1 MHRWLLAL
9 LIGIAPAAAV
19 AQVKIEDPW
28 VRGTV
33 FFQRSTGAFMKI
45 TSNEPVA
52 LVDVKS
58 TAAGVAEVH
67 EMKMDNGVMRMR
79 AVPRIDIPP
88 GQSLKLEPGGYHV
101 MLMELKS
108 GISKGDSVPITL
120 VFERPDKSRFDV
132 NVQAAGRGL
141 RDDPKDT
148 HKH

>member
-1 MHRWLLAL
+1 
-9 LIGIAPAAAV
+9 
-19 AQVKIEDPW
+19 
-28 VRGTV
+28 
-33 FFQRSTGAFMKI
+33 MKI

-132 NVQAAGRGL
+132 SVQATGRGL